1 MAAKDLSVV
10 IITQQRAQFDWLA
23 SALEGTAEVVM
34 SQQSELNDVLQL
46 ITMASASI
54 VFVPIRATGW
64 MTDIQFIEGLMAAS
78 PTLACVAIG
87 QSIDQERLLG
97 AMRAG
102 AKDFITFESRPSEV
116 AGLVR
121 RLGERVPEIIENP
134 MRQGSLVVMASER
147 PVLQSS
153 FHALH
158 LAAAIQK
165 TTPEARVL
173 VVDIG
178 VPFAEAQLLF
188 GLEGQFSFIDT
199 LRNLRR
205 LDHTLVES
213 AFPRHKSGVRVL
225 SAPPEGINI
234 PEITTSEMFL
244 LVGTLRSLFT
254 HVVFNICGLPMV
266 DMTELLIGN
275 ANHVIFAMDQSIT
288 SCRAGLDFQARLKQ
302 IGVPIADTIV
312 MVDHYLPKISPDSN
326 AIAKSFGSDKVVE
339 LPAAAE
345 VRLRAMN
352 IGQLLFELAPQETLA
367 KRYRDL
373 AAMIHLPAIAK
384 AAAKKAEDQGFLAK
398 LKHTLTGG

>member
-1 MAAKDLSVV
+1 MPNKDLSVV
-10 IITQQRAQFDWLA
+10 IITQQREQFDWLA
-23 SALEGTAEVVM
+23 GALEGTATVVM

-46 ITMASASI
+46 ISMATASI
-54 VFVPIRATGW
+54 VFVPIRRDEW
-64 MTDIQFIEGLMAAS
+64 VQDVQFMEGLVAS
-78 PTLACVAIG
+78 SPSLACVAIG
-87 QSIDQERLLG
+87 MALDQERLLG

-102 AKDFITFESRPSEV
+102 AKDYVTFDARPSEI

-121 RLGERVPEIIENP
+121 RLGERVPDVIENP
-134 MRQGSLVVMASER
+134 MRQGSLVVVASER
-147 PVLQSS
+147 PVLQSA

-165 TTPEARVL
+165 SVPEARIL
-173 VVDIG
+173 MVDIG
-178 VPFAEAQLLF
+178 VPYAEAQLLF

-205 LDHTLVES
+205 LDQTLVET

-225 SAPPEGINI
+225 SAPEEGFDIHG
-234 PEITTSEMFL
+234 ITTSEMFL

-254 HVVFNICGLPMV
+254 HVIFNTCGLPTM

-275 ANHVIFAMDQSIT
+275 SNHVIFAMDQSIT

-302 IGVPIADTIV
+302 LGVPMADTIV
-312 MVDHYLPKISPDSN
+312 MVDHYLPKISPDSA
-326 AIAKSFGSDKVVE
+326 AIAKSFGCEKYVE

-352 IGQLLFELAPQETLA
+352 IGQLLFELAPQEPLA

-373 AAMIHLPAIAK
+373 AAMIQLPAIAK
-384 AAAKKAEDQGFLAK
+384 AAVNKASQQGVFAK
-398 LKHTLTGG
+398 LKQTLTGA